1 MDRNLTGRC
10 ILIVEDEPLVVLDIA
25 HAFKGAGADVLT
37 AATLR
42 EGHHLAEHPRLSA
55 AIIDFGLGDANS
67 GALCARLDAR

>member
-10 ILIVEDEPLVVLDIA
+10 ILIVEDEPLVVLNIA

-55 AIIDFGLGDANS
+55 AIIA
-67 GALCARLDAR
+67 A